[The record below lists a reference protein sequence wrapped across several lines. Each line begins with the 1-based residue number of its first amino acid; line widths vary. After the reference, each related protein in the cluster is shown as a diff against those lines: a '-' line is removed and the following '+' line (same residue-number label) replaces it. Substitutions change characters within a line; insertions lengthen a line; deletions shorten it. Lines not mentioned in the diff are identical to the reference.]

1 MTQLNRELQEY
12 LSRGD
17 GKGESNEPLLP
28 TTITDLK
35 LPKINKWFTRNG
47 GNNNN
52 NNNGSNGGGDDDG
65 SSSSTTSSSSWF
77 SSAQSD
83 PCFPSLGRK
92 QRILGFL
99 ACVVMGLI
107 CFSLAAMYFPLLVF
121 KARKFALLFTLGSLF
136 SVMSFSFLWGPV
148 NHLKHLFTGER
159 IMFTSIYFISLF
171 ATLYFALSLQ
181 STILTSIS
189 AVVQVVSLLCFV
201 LSNIP
206 GGQTGLRFF
215 SGICSSMVKTTMSKA
230 LPV

>member
-1 MTQLNRELQEY
+1 MTQLNRELQDY
-12 LSRGD
+12 LTSSKGD
-17 GKGESNEPLLP
+17 SNKEPLLP
-28 TTITDLK
+28 STITDLK
-35 LPKINKWFTRNG
+35 LPKINKWWFNRT
-47 GNNNN
+47 NNNN
-52 NNNGSNGGGDDDG
+52 DNGVDGDEDG
-65 SSSSTTSSSSWF
+65 ATSSSSSSSSSWF

-92 QRILGFL
+92 QRIMGFL
-99 ACVVMGLI
+99 VCVVMGLV

-136 SVMSFSFLWGPV
+136 SVMSFSFLWGPI
-148 NHLKHLFTGER
+148 NHLKHLFSAER
-159 IMFTSIYFISLF
+159 IMFTSVYFISLF

-215 SGICSSMVKTTMSKA
+215 SGICSSMLKSTVSKA

>member
-1 MTQLNRELQEY
+1 MTDLNRELKEY

-17 GKGESNEPLLP
+17 GKSSSSSSLEAKEPLLP
-28 TTITDLK
+28 TTIADLK
-35 LPKINKWFTRNG
+35 LPKIGSWFTRNG
-47 GNNNN
+47 AA
-52 NNNGSNGGGDDDG
+52 GGVQDEETGG
-65 SSSSTTSSSSWF
+65 TSTSSSSWF

-99 ACVVMGLI
+99 ACVTMGLI

-121 KARKFALLFTLGSLF
+121 KARKFSLLFTLGSLF
-136 SVMSFSFLWGPV
+136 SVLSFSFLWGPV
-148 NHLKHLFTGER
+148 NHLKHLFSAER
-159 IMFTSIYFISLF
+159 LLFTSVYFSSLF

-181 STILTSIS
+181 STILTSI
-189 AVVQVVSLLCFV
+189 AAIVQVVALLCFV

-206 GGQTGLRFF
+206 GGQTGLKFF
-215 SGICSSMVKTTMSKA
+215 SSICSSLVKTTVSKA